1 MPLVSVIIPVYN
13 GQDHLSTCLESVI
26 GQTYK
31 YLEVLVI
38 DDGSTDGSHEIAAG
52 IADRDPRLTVIGLSN
67 GGVSIAR
74 NTGISRAKG
83 EYIVFVDSDDML
95 HRDSISHLV
104 ATAEE
109 CRCDIAL
116 HLPTSLSA
124 TSEDFPLISR
134 SSSLRMMTGR
144 QACENMLY
152 QRGIPGAPWAKLI
165 RRSTLGPTRFPAG
178 IQYAEDII
186 FTFDVLSKSK
196 TVALSSFGGYGYRR
210 HPGSALARTFGPAR
224 MDGLVACDA
233 IVQEAQYLGGRL
245 ASASRSRLL
254 VEAVL
259 ILGDIDRSGI
269 EWPQEAKRCNEVIR
283 RLRVGVLRDR
293 SAFGGIAW
301 RFALGS
307 FVPRR
312 FVVRLVHMRRKL
324 KGVARSGSGT

>member
-1 MPLVSVIIPVYN
+1 MGKN
-13 GQDHLSTCLESVI
+13 GPE
-26 GQTYK
+26 
-31 YLEVLVI
+31 
-38 DDGSTDGSHEIAAG
+38 EI
-52 IADRDPRLTVIGLSN
+52 
-67 GGVSIAR
+67 
-74 NTGISRAKG
+74 
-83 EYIVFVDSDDML
+83 
-95 HRDSISHLV
+95 V

-134 SSSLRMMTGR
+134 SSSLRMMSGR

-152 QRGIPGAPWAKLI
+152 QRDIPGAPWAKLI

-224 MDGLVACDA
+224 MDGLVAWDA
-233 IVQEAQYLGGRL
+233 IF
-245 ASASRSRLL
+245 
-254 VEAVL
+254 
-259 ILGDIDRSGI
+259 ILGDIGRGGI
-269 EWPQEAKRCNEVIR
+269 EWPKEAKRCNEVIR

-324 KGVARSGSGT
+324 KGIARSGSGT